1 MIQILD
7 LKNDITTAMHGTS
20 LRVCSDVN
28 NTIKNAALQML
39 LRIDP
44 KSTVRVQ
51 PISNAVYDQIY
62 NYICPEDVKKVI
74 DLQPQEVE
82 RPYWEDLSLRYT
94 QEFDRSKSRKTN
106 MAQVMYANSGKYL
119 RLAKSVGKFNGVLD
133 VGQQADSDIGTWVA
147 GGDAGNL
154 KTNPLNYVQGSSG
167 IQFDLDGSTG
177 QGYIEITFNNSV
189 DLATIED
196 FGSLFMWTFFP
207 DANVINS
214 LVMDFGQSQSDKW
227 SKTITSQQA
236 LLEFKDGW
244 NLTRADWNVMTET
257 GTPDASAIT
266 YLRITVNYD
275 AGTAQNALVYNG
287 INAKF
292 GKNYDLVYYSEYL
305 FQDFATGLWKMV
317 PTDDTDIINVDPLAY
332 QILLNECCRLVAQE
346 AKGRNMGPDVKFFSD
361 ELFGSNPIP
370 KERQGSRMGLYDA
383 YAAQYPSEALSGETD
398 TYDYWDFYDTI

>member
-1 MIQILD
+1 MIQVLD

-20 LRVCSDVN
+20 LRVCSDIN

-44 KSTVRVQ
+44 KSTLRGQ
-51 PISNAVYDQIY
+51 PISNAVFDQIY
-62 NYICPEDVKKVI
+62 NYICPEDLKKVV

-82 RPYWEDLSLRYT
+82 RPYWEDLSLRYI
-94 QEFDRSKSRKTN
+94 QEFDRSKNRKTN
-106 MAQVMYANSGKYL
+106 MAEVMYANSGKYL
-119 RLAKSVGKFNGVLD
+119 RLAKSIGKFNGVLD

-167 IQFDLDGSTG
+167 VQFDLDGSTG

-189 DLATIED
+189 DLKTIED

-207 DANVINS
+207 DASVMNS
-214 LVMDFGQSQSDKW
+214 LQLDFGQSQSAMW
-227 SKTITSQQA
+227 SKTITTQQA
-236 LLEFKDGW
+236 LLTFKNGW
-244 NLTRADWNVMTET
+244 NLTRADWNAMTQT

-266 YLRITVNYD
+266 YLRITFNYD
-275 AGTAQNALVYNG
+275 AGVAQNALVYNG
-287 INAKF
+287 VNAKF

-305 FQDFATGLWKMV
+305 FQDFLTGAWKMA
-317 PTDDTDIINVDPLAY
+317 PSDDTDIINVDPLAY
-332 QILLNECCRLVAQE
+332 TILLNECCRLVAQE
-346 AKGRNMGPDVKFFSD
+346 AKGRNMGPDVKFFST
-361 ELFGSNPIP
+361 ELFGDNAIP
-370 KERQGSRMGLYDA
+370 KERAGSRMPLYDA

>member
-1 MIQILD
+1 MITVAD

-20 LRVCSDVN
+20 LRVCSDIN

-44 KSTVRVQ
+44 KSTIRTE
-51 PISNAVYDQIY
+51 PISNAVYDKIY

-74 DLQPQEVE
+74 DLQPQSVE
-82 RPYWEDLSLRYT
+82 RPFWEDLSLRYT
-94 QEFDRSKSRKTN
+94 KEFDMRKGYN
-106 MAQVMYANSGKYL
+106 RDMVQVMYANSGKYL
-119 RLAKSVGKFNGVLD
+119 RISKVIGKFNGVLD
-133 VGQQADSDIGTWVA
+133 IGQQVTSDVGTWSA

-154 KTNPLNYVQGSSG
+154 KDNPLNYVQGSSG

-189 DLATIED
+189 DLETIED
-196 FGSLFMWTFFP
+196 FGSLFMWTYFP
-207 DANVINS
+207 DADVINS
-214 LVMDFGQSQSDKW
+214 LVIDFGQSQAAKW

-236 LLEFKDGW
+236 QLEFKDGW
-244 NLTRADWNVMTET
+244 NLTRADWNNMTET

-266 YLRITVNYD
+266 YLRVTVNYD
-275 AGTAQNALVYNG
+275 VGTAQNALVYNG

-305 FQDFATGLWKMV
+305 FQTATTGAWKMA
-317 PTDDTDIINVDPLAY
+317 PDDDTDIINVDPLAY

-361 ELFGSNPIP
+361 ELFGSNTIP

-383 YAAQYPSEALSGETD
+383 YAAQYPSEAISGESQI
-398 TYDYWDFYDTI
+398 YDYWDFFDTI